1 MLLCFLFKVVKA
13 EQIVKLYRNLQDSL
27 DSDLNVN
34 ESSKRRETKD
44 SSNVDQTQDAI
55 NQVDETDSE

>member
-1 MLLCFLFKVVKA
+1 MLLCCLFKVVKA